1 MFDDFFLRGLIGGIG
16 VAILAGPLGC
26 FVVWQRMS
34 YFGAAI
40 AHAALLGVALG
51 FVLEVDPLVGVLLVS
66 VLFAGGIAVLQSRTI
81 LASDTIL
88 GIFAHIS
95 LALGIVAIGFM
106 ETLRVDL
113 MGYLFGD
120 ILAVSRADLIWI
132 YGGGSAALLAMMLIW
147 RSLLASVVHAEMAAA
162 EGIAIER
169 TRLLF
174 TLLLATVIALAMK
187 IVGILLIVSLLI
199 IPAAAARPFARSP
212 EQMALWAA
220 IFGVVSVVTGL
231 GASLQIDSASGPS
244 IVIAAFV
251 LFLLARAAVWLKDS
265 LVRRTMSN

>member
-1 MFDDFFLRGLIGGIG
+1 MFDDFFLRGLMGGIG

-120 ILAVSRADLIWI
+120 ILA
-132 YGGGSAALLAMMLIW
+132 
-147 RSLLASVVHAEMAAA
+147 
-162 EGIAIER
+162 
-169 TRLLF
+169 
-174 TLLLATVIALAMK
+174 
-187 IVGILLIVSLLI
+187 
-199 IPAAAARPFARSP
+199 
-212 EQMALWAA
+212 
-220 IFGVVSVVTGL
+220 
-231 GASLQIDSASGPS
+231 
-244 IVIAAFV
+244 
-251 LFLLARAAVWLKDS
+251 
-265 LVRRTMSN
+265 